1 MRISDWS
8 SDVCSSDLVAAADDQ
23 FLRPPGHDQIAIL
36 VDEAEVAGLG
46 PAALEALRRRFGIVP
61 VSARMFLPAI
71 DFADDAGFGDDMAV
85 CVADMHVRRQL
96 ADASGLHHLFLAV
109 RSEGHTSEL
118 QSLMRISYAVFCF
131 KKKNLKNCISTGYV
145 DV

>member
-1 MRISDWS
+1 MTGQ
-8 SDVCSSDLVAAADDQ
+8 DQ
-23 FLRPPGHDQIAIL
+23 SAIL
-36 VDEAEVAGLG
+36 VAEAEVAGLG
-46 PAALEALRRRFGIVP
+46 PAALESLRRRFGVVP

-109 RSEGHTSEL
+109 RAEPDAAFGHA
-118 QSLMRISYAVFCF
+118 IAVADAQVRPQLRGAQDR
-131 KKKNLKNCISTGYV
+131 KSTRLNSSH
-145 DV
+145 

>member
-1 MRISDWS
+1 MLAAEGDDLVGLGALPGAQRDRSGDILAQNLVRHADHRRLLHRRMEMERGLDLERR
-8 SDVCSSDLVAAADDQ
+8 DVVAAADDQ

-71 DFADDAGFGDDMAV
+71 ED
-85 CVADMHVRRQL
+85 R
-96 ADASGLHHLFLAV
+96 
-109 RSEGHTSEL
+109 
-118 QSLMRISYAVFCF
+118 
-131 KKKNLKNCISTGYV
+131 KSTRLNYSH
-145 DV
+145 

>member
-1 MRISDWS
+1 MGRGLDLGRL
-8 SDVCSSDLVAAADDQ
+8 DVVAAADDQ

-71 DFADDAGFGDDMAV
+71 DFADDAGFGDDMAF
-85 CVADMHVRRQL
+85 CVADLHFRSHLTAASWLLPLVSWTRR
-96 ADASGLHHLFLAV
+96 V
-109 RSEGHTSEL
+109 
-118 QSLMRISYAVFCF
+118 
-131 KKKNLKNCISTGYV
+131 
-145 DV
+145 